1 MDAQNKPKSPN
12 PTESI
17 PKPTITTPQEYH
29 SSRRSTFNNR
39 HSQLQVQ
46 SNLLSPSEN
55 MSNYGDRAQNLSEDL
70 RAQQNVAQCA
80 ETSLEARALLD
91 IYSRTQT
98 HRGTKII
105 CTIGPASREVGT
117 LKEMITAGMDVARLN
132 FSHGDHEYH
141 TATMNNIR
149 EARDSFENDQLNYSA
164 LTIFGLKFG
173 F

>member
-1 MDAQNKPKSPN
+1 MNAQNKPKSPN

-46 SNLLSPSEN
+46 SNLSPSEN

-164 LTIFGLKFG
+164 LKFFWVKLG